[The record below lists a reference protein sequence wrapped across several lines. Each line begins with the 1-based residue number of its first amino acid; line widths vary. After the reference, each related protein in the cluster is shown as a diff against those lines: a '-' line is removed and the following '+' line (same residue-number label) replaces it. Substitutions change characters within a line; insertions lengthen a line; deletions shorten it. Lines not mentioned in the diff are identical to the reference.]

1 MKVFHAKPYK
11 ICLSVDCMGIIEAE
25 HLNKY
30 YPPPR
35 KGTFGFVDLIKD
47 LRKPRETL
55 PALTDVNFEVKE
67 GEIFGLLGPNGAG
80 KTTFCKIMNALVI
93 PTSGH
98 IYIDDYESVKD
109 HEKITRKMVTI
120 FGGEREMWGLFSW
133 RVTIER
139 NLKYIAELWK
149 VPSDLVKKRIEYAM
163 QILDLEEKRKEWYQK
178 LSAGMKQKVHLAL
191 AFIVQ
196 PKIIVLDEPTIR
208 LDVPSKRRV
217 HDAIKKELCRNLG
230 STVLLTTH
238 DMSEAEKMCDR
249 VAILDTKIEFIDKPE
264 NIKELSKEYEI
275 LELKLKYLNS
285 KIKKDLEPFTI
296 RTEEA
301 YKNGIYKLKIFFEDK
316 EKNLP
321 EILGVLKSSKIEDIK
336 IRTPS
341 LEDAFIYLINR
352 GKKDV

>member
-1 MKVFHAKPYK
+1 MGMIEVKH
-11 ICLSVDCMGIIEAE
+11 LS
-25 HLNKY
+25 KY

-35 KGTFGFVDLIKD
+35 RGTFGFTDMIKD
-47 LRKPRETL
+47 FRRPREIL
-55 PALTDVNFEVKE
+55 PALVDINFDVGE

-98 IYIDDYESVKD
+98 IYIDGYESIRD
-109 HEKITRKMVTI
+109 HEKITRRMVTI
-120 FGGEREMWGLFSW
+120 FGGEREMWGLFAW
-133 RVTIER
+133 RVSVER
-139 NLKYIAELWK
+139 NLRYIAELWK
-149 VPSDLVKKRIEYAM
+149 VPSHLINKRIEYALR
-163 QILDLEEKRKEWYQK
+163 ILDLEGKRNEWYQK

-217 HDAIKKELCRNLG
+217 HEAIKKELCGDLG

-238 DMSEAEKMCDR
+238 DMSEAEKLCDR
-249 VAILDTKIEFIDKPE
+249 VAILNTKIEFIDKPE

-275 LELKLKYLNS
+275 MELRLKEINPE
-285 KIKKDLEPFTI
+285 IKKELDPFVLRI
-296 RTEEA
+296 EEIQENEVC
-301 YKNGIYKLKIFFEDK
+301 KVKIFFEDK

-321 EILGVLKSSKIEDIK
+321 EILGVLRNFMIEDIR

-341 LEDAFIYLINR
+341 LEDAFIYIINR
-352 GKKDV
+352 GEKDVH

>member
-1 MKVFHAKPYK
+1 MIK
-11 ICLSVDCMGIIEAE
+11 AE
-25 HLNKY
+25 HFTKY

-55 PALTDVNFEVKE
+55 PALVDVNFEVKE

-98 IYIDDYESVKD
+98 IYIDGCESVKE
-109 HEKITRKMVTI
+109 HEKITREMVTI

-133 RVTIER
+133 RVTVER
-139 NLKYIAELWK
+139 NLKYIADLWK
-149 VPSDLVKKRIEYAM
+149 VPSDLIKKRIEYAL

-178 LSAGMKQKVHLAL
+178 LSAGMKQKVHLSL

-208 LDVPSKRRV
+208 LDVPSKRKV
-217 HDAIKKELCRNLG
+217 HDAIKKELCQNLG

-238 DMSEAEKMCDR
+238 DMSEADKMCDR
-249 VAILDTKIEFIDKPE
+249 VAILNQRIEFIDKPE
-264 NIKELSKEYEI
+264 NIKELSKEHEI
-275 LELKLKYLNS
+275 LELKLKNLDP
-285 KIKKDLEPFTI
+285 KIKRGLEPFTI
-296 RTEEA
+296 RTEEV
-301 YKNGIYKLKIFFEDK
+301 YEDGIYKMKIFFEDK

-321 EILGVLKSSKIEDIK
+321 EILGVLRDSRIEDIK
-336 IRTPS
+336 MRTSS

-352 GKKDV
+352 GKKHA